1 MHSKVSS
8 DWLPSYIMAMQ
19 PVLKVFKIDGYFKNS
34 PHTSHRNLALV
45 ITASTLA
52 KTLIVYLLNT
62 NLEQNFYT
70 NLLGKTHEYPINSR
84 D

>member
-1 MHSKVSS
+1 MHNKVSY
-8 DWLPSYIMAMQ
+8 DWLPSYIKATR
-19 PVLKVFKIDGYFKNS
+19 PVLEIFKMDRYFPDS
-34 PHTSHRNLALV
+34 PRTSHRNLALV

-52 KTLIVYLLNT
+52 KTLTVYLLNT

-70 NLLGKTHEYPINSR
+70 DLLGKTQEYPINSR